1 MTKSSTDYVSALLD
15 MLDGVLDR
23 DGDSYRRCARALEEL
38 VGAGAMPSSMTFY
51 VSLYAAL
58 CYDIANMPT
67 DAARMYR
74 TLSNRY
80 GGEFDDM
87 LPSVTYAGDLV
98 AGIAGLGRRDTKPL
112 SHTLSKIASLVR
124 DRESASDQPPMREHQ
139 SDYEV
144 LMALLV
150 LIDKF
155 FSSMSDS
162 SNQARSLALV
172 ANEMRSEI
180 SQFDISPML
189 RIMAILCLDL
199 VRASEERSVANLN
212 LPDAVKKC
220 LGGAGYREL
229 WPVQLQAIGSGLL
242 DGRSMVC
249 AAPAGSGKTCLAY
262 MAAGRQDSAGGAVY
276 LVPTGTLSRQA
287 YDDFSR
293 ALGSARIPV
302 MPSSVASDCD
312 EVLGES
318 DIVVTT
324 YEKMDY
330 LLRSCKVRA
339 DRIRTLIIDE
349 AHTIGEGPRGL
360 ALEMLL
366 TRLMAAK
373 NGSPLQVVA
382 LSTSTSCIDTGG
394 MAGWLDADPVTSKWR
409 PVDIDECICHDDR
422 IHYRDGRETQQL
434 LPLSFAPPA
443 CIGKGDLESRVGAC
457 FQFYRQAAV
466 EGRPLLVL
474 AGGRQEATR
483 LAGKIAEVATK
494 AMRLDP
500 DLLLAVQESR
510 ASCAEMSRKIREA
523 EADLPSYAEDLATLL
538 EMGIAYYSAGL
549 PAKYRKVV
557 EDAARA
563 GKIRTMIATDVPGG
577 GTCMPFATVLFLNP
591 LAPSNGTCRLDRERY
606 RDIAGRAVGA
616 GHGRACRA
624 VLLAMSDDE
633 LERCRQVFWESD
645 MAPVRS
651 PLGASLRGGRAS
663 YDDAAAEGDMLLSHL
678 LWTTAERGAATAED
692 LVNSMN
698 TSWFWRD
705 SATGPDLRS
714 TLVRS
719 IPERMSVLEEWGLVV
734 REGGSDSLYAPTKRG
749 RVASTSMLL
758 PSSSAVIGRCI
769 ESVDWDSLRDSDI
782 CDAVLVLAGTSSE
795 LARRHGPLVT
805 DATVPPRLER
815 LRPVFQR
822 ALRGDGARLSDA
834 LRLAAML
841 SLWVDSTLV
850 EDIAEKCGRDCAAH
864 AADIESLSLDSAWIV
879 SSIAGIVHGLY
890 PRHGRLAGALAEV
903 AESCRRGTS
912 DATVL
917 GLLNMGLGHMGR
929 ETAIRMAR
937 YLCEKNRKYESI
949 SVGDAM
955 SLFPNK
961 IGAEALA
968 GEIRRCKAV
977 HQPPPE
983 AAAPAPRVP
992 LRRPAA
998 SSA

>member
-1 MTKSSTDYVSALLD
+1 MTRSSTDYVSALLD
-15 MLDGVLDR
+15 MLDGVLDH
-23 DGDSYRRCARALEEL
+23 DGDSYRRCARTLEEL
-38 VGAGAMPSSMTFY
+38 VGAGAMPSNMIFY

-80 GGEFDDM
+80 GGEFDEM

-98 AGIAGLGRRDTKPL
+98 AGIAGLGCRDTRPL
-112 SHTLSKIASLVR
+112 SLAISKIASLVR
-124 DRESASDQPPMREHQ
+124 DRESASDQPPMHEHQ

-150 LIDKF
+150 LLDKF
-155 FSSMSDS
+155 FSSLSDLS
-162 SNQARSLALV
+162 DRARSFALD
-172 ANEMRSEI
+172 ANAMRGEI
-180 SQFDISPML
+180 SRFDISPML

-199 VRASEERSVANLN
+199 VRASEERSVANLD
-212 LPDAVKKC
+212 LPDGVKKC

-229 WPVQLQAIGSGLL
+229 WPVQLQAIGVGLL
-242 DGRSMVC
+242 GGRSMVC

-262 MAAGRQDSAGGAVY
+262 MAAGRRDSAGGAVY
-276 LVPTGTLSRQA
+276 LVPTRTLSRQA
-287 YDDFSR
+287 YDDFRR

-302 MPSSVASDCD
+302 MSSSVASDRD

-330 LLRSCKVRA
+330 LLRSYKVRA
-339 DRIRTLIIDE
+339 DRIRTVIIDE
-349 AHTIGEGPRGL
+349 AHTIGEGSRGL

-382 LSTSTSCIDTGG
+382 LSTSTSRIDTGA

-409 PVDIDECICHDDR
+409 PIDMDECICHNDR
-422 IHYRDGRETQQL
+422 IHYRDGREAERL
-434 LPLSFAPPA
+434 LPLPFAPPS
-443 CIGKGDLESRVGAC
+443 CVGMGNLESRVGTC
-457 FQFYRQAAV
+457 FQFYRQAVV
-466 EGRPLLVL
+466 EDRPLLVL
-474 AGGRQEATR
+474 AEGRPEAAR
-483 LAGKIAEVATK
+483 LAGKIAEMATR

-510 ASCAEMSRKIREA
+510 APCAEASRKIREA
-523 EADLPSYAEDLATLL
+523 EADLPSYAENLATLL

-549 PAKYRKVV
+549 PAKYRGVV

-563 GKIRTMIATDVPGG
+563 GKIRAMIATDVPGG
-577 GTCMPFATVLFLNP
+577 STCMPFATALFLDP
-591 LAPSNGTCRLDRERY
+591 LALSQGTCRLDGERY

-616 GHGRACRA
+616 GHGRASRA

-633 LERCRQVFWESD
+633 LERCREVFWESD

-651 PLGASLRGGRAS
+651 ALGASLRGGEAS
-663 YDDAAAEGDMLLSHL
+663 CDDTAAEGDMLLSHL

-692 LVNSMN
+692 LVNSMS

-714 TLVRS
+714 TLARS

-734 REGGSDSLYAPTKRG
+734 REGGNDSLYAPTKRG

-758 PSSSAVIGRCI
+758 PSSSAAIGRCI
-769 ESVDWDSLRDSDI
+769 ECIDWDSLRDSDM

-795 LARRHGPLVT
+795 MARRYGCLAADTP
-805 DATVPPRLER
+805 VPPRLER
-815 LRPVFQR
+815 LRPVFQK
-822 ALRGDGARLSDA
+822 ALRGDDARLSDA

-841 SLWVDSTLV
+841 RLWVDSTLV
-850 EDIAEKCGRDCAAH
+850 EDIAEKCGRECVAH
-864 AADIESLSLDSAWIV
+864 AADIESMSLDSAWIV
-879 SSIAGIVHGLY
+879 SSIAGIVNGLY
-890 PRHGRLAGALAEV
+890 PRHGRLANTLAEV

-912 DATVL
+912 DAMVK
-917 GLLNMGLGHMGR
+917 GLLDMGLEHMGR

-937 YLCEKNRKYESI
+937 HLCGKSRKIESI
-949 SVGDAM
+949 SAGDAL

-977 HQPPPE
+977 RQPSPE

-992 LRRPAA
+992 LRPPVV
-998 SSA
+998 SST